1 MRYRFII
8 LLQFLVLTLNGQT
21 VPFKVGESLQYV
33 AQFNLIPAGKASLE
47 VLEFDTLDAAPVYHV
62 LFTARTGKI
71 ADRIYKIRDQI
82 HTWINQRELY
92 THRQKKVI
100 REGSYRRSS
109 TTRVD
114 YRRSLAITGEDT
126 FRISGPLRDFYSLF
140 YYLRTIPLEVDSLL
154 DFAAFDNNRETHFQL
169 KISGREKIK
178 VPAGTFSCL
187 KVRPFRQE
195 RSLFKN
201 QGDMEIW
208 FSDDERRLPVQI
220 QIHLKYGSMLLRL
233 DSFTL

>member
-1 MRYRFII
+1 MRVQFITVLS
-8 LLQFLVLTLNGQT
+8 LLGLALQGQT
-21 VPFKVGESLQYV
+21 LPFRVGESLHYI

-47 VLEFDTLDAAPVYHV
+47 VLEFDTVDTTPVYHV
-62 LFTARTGKI
+62 VFTARTGKI

-100 REGSYRRSS
+100 REGSYRLS
-109 TTRVD
+109 TLTRVD
-114 YRRSLAITGEDT
+114 YDNSIAITGRDT
-126 FRISGPLRDFYSLF
+126 FRISSPLRDFYSLF
-140 YYLRTIPLEVDSLL
+140 YYLRTIPLEVDSIL
-154 DFAAFDNNRETHFQL
+154 DFAAFDNNRETHFRL
-169 KISGREKIK
+169 KIAGREEIT

-187 KVRPFRQE
+187 KIKPFRKE

-208 FSDDERRLPVQI
+208 FSDDDRRLPVQI

-233 DSFTL
+233 DSYTL